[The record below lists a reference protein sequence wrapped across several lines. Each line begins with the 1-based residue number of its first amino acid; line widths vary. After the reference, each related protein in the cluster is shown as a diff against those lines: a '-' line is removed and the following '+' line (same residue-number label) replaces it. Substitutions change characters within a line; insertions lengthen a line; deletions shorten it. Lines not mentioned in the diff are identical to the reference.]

1 MMPLEA
7 LLVALIV
14 VAVLAALILTRVAPE
29 ALFLTALTLLLV
41 TGVLSP
47 AEGLSGFANEGVV
60 TVAVLYVV
68 VAGLR
73 ETGGVQRISRLLLGS
88 PRTLLG
94 AQVRVTTPVAFF
106 SAFLNNTPI
115 VAMLIP
121 AVRDLATKA
130 KLPPSK
136 LLIPLSYAAML
147 GGMCTLVGTS
157 PTLVAHGLLI
167 ERRGSGLGFF
177 EIASVGVPVAVV
189 GLAFL
194 VGASRWLLPDR
205 RKEVALF
212 GDPREYTVEMTVDG
226 DGPLVGKSVLESRIA
241 EEYGLQLI
249 EIHRDGEFYPVV
261 SPHQRMMGGD
271 RLVLAGAVGSVV
283 DLQRRQ
289 GLTPASDQVFKLDAP
304 RSDRILVEAVVSDSS
319 PLVGRSIR
327 RGRFRTRYGAV
338 VIAVAR
344 NGVRVGGNL
353 RDIILRPGDTLLL
366 EATPAFAER
375 HQHSRDFFLVSTLP
389 DSHPLRFDR
398 AALSLVIL
406 GVMVAAAALGL
417 LSMMQ
422 AALLAAVAMVATRC
436 LTVDA
441 ARSSIDWQV
450 ILVIAASIGV
460 GRAMESSGLASIL
473 ATQVM
478 GAVGVA
484 PLPSLIALYLLT
496 SLFSEVVTNNAAV
509 VLMFPIAVSLA
520 AGLGVDVMPFVI
532 AIVMAAAGAVA
543 TPIGYQTNLMV
554 YGPGGYV
561 FTDFLRAGLPLVA
574 VTALVALLVIPRVWP
589 F

>member
-1 MMPLEA
+1 MPAEA
-7 LLVALIV
+7 LFVALV
-14 VAVLAALILTRVAPE
+14 VLAVLAALIVTRVAPE
-29 ALFLTALTLLLV
+29 ALFIAALTLLLV

-73 ETGGVQRISRLLLGS
+73 ETGGVQRISRHLLGTPKS
-88 PRTLLG
+88 LLA
-94 AQVRVTTPVAFF
+94 AQLRVTTPVAFF

-121 AVRDLATKA
+121 AVRDLAA
-130 KLPPSK
+130 KGNLPASK

-157 PTLVAHGLLI
+157 PTLVAHGLLM
-167 ERRGSGLGFF
+167 ERRGTGLGFF
-177 EIASVGVPVAVV
+177 EIAWVGVPVAIV

-194 VGASRWLLPDR
+194 VLTSRWLLPDR
-205 RKEVALF
+205 RSKVELF

-226 DGPLVGKSVLESRIA
+226 SGPLVGKSVIESGIA
-241 EEYGLQLI
+241 DELGLQLI

-261 SPHQRMMGGD
+261 SPHQRLMGGD
-271 RLVLAGAVGSVV
+271 RLVLAGSVGSVV

-304 RSDRILVEAVVSDSS
+304 RSDRTLVEAVVSDSS

-344 NGVRVGGNL
+344 NGVRVTGSL

-366 EATPAFAER
+366 EATPAFAEQ
-375 HQHSRDFFLVSTLP
+375 HHHSRDFFLVSALP

-398 AALSLVIL
+398 AALALAIL
-406 GVMVAAAALGL
+406 GAMVAVAGLGI

-436 LTVDA
+436 LTVEA
-441 ARSSIDWQV
+441 ARDSIDWQV

-460 GRAMESSGLASIL
+460 GRAMESSGLAAYL
-473 ATQVM
+473 ASGVVGVM
-478 GAVGVA
+478 GVSPWASLVA
-484 PLPSLIALYLLT
+484 IYLLT
-496 SLFSEVVTNNAAV
+496 SLFSEMVTNNAAV

-520 AGLGVDVMPFVI
+520 AGLGVDPMPFVI

-561 FTDFLRAGLPLVA
+561 FTDFLRAGLPLVL
-574 VTALVALLVIPRVWP
+574 VTAIVALLVIPRVWP

>member
-1 MMPLEA
+1 MPAEA
-7 LLVALIV
+7 LVVAIVVLAVLGALI
-14 VAVLAALILTRVAPE
+14 ATRIAPE
-29 ALFLTALTLLLV
+29 ALFIAALTFLLV
-41 TGVLSP
+41 TGMLSP

-73 ETGGVQRISRLLLGS
+73 ETGGVQRISRVLLGTPTS
-88 PRTLLG
+88 LLT
-94 AQVRVTTPVAFF
+94 AQLRVTTPVAFF

-121 AVRDLATKA
+121 AVRDLAAKA
-130 KLPPSK
+130 NLPASK

-157 PTLVAHGLLI
+157 PTLVAHGLLM
-167 ERRGSGLGFF
+167 ERRGTGLAFF
-177 EIASVGVPVAVV
+177 EIAWVGLPVAII

-194 VGASRWLLPDR
+194 VLTSRWLLPDR
-205 RKEVALF
+205 RSKVELF

-226 DGPLVGKSVLESRIA
+226 SGPLVGKSVLESGIA
-241 EEYGLQLI
+241 DELGLQLI

-261 SPHQRMMGGD
+261 SPHQRLMGGD
-271 RLVLAGAVGSVV
+271 RLVLAGSVGSVV

-344 NGVRVGGNL
+344 NGVRVTGSL

-366 EATPAFAER
+366 EATPAFAEQ
-375 HQHSRDFFLVSTLP
+375 HHHSRDFFLVSALP

-398 AALSLVIL
+398 AALALVIL
-406 GVMVAAAALGL
+406 GAMVAAAGLGL
-417 LSMMQ
+417 VSMMQ
-422 AALLAAVAMVATRC
+422 AALVAAVAMVATRC
-436 LTVDA
+436 LTVEA
-441 ARSSIDWQV
+441 ARASIDWQV
-450 ILVIAASIGV
+450 VLVIAASIGV
-460 GRAMESSGLASIL
+460 GRAMETSGLAASL
-473 ATQVM
+473 ASGV
-478 GAVGVA
+478 VGVIGVSPWA
-484 PLPSLIALYLLT
+484 SLVAIYLLT
-496 SLFSEVVTNNAAV
+496 SLFSEMVTNNAAV

-520 AGLGVDVMPFVI
+520 AGLGVDAMPFVI

-574 VTALVALLVIPRVWP
+574 VTAFVALLVIPRVWP